1 VLAAA
6 GGTRRPSCRPE
17 LLLRALIRDG
27 KTPLAIACELGHDAA
42 VKAIVEADPT
52 IVAVTSRDG
61 FAPVHFAS
69 IGGHVRILRLLLG
82 MGASPSPRAR
92 FGQTPLHFACLHGHV
107 EAAALLISAGA
118 DVHAVC
124 KMLDT
129 PLACAVRA
137 QSEPLCL
144 FLLGFGALP
153 GHLRTGPALGAA
165 PDSAARFGS
174 RSAALNAAA
183 GTGNIKLCRLLLQ
196 RMREYGCYPPDASV
210 FFEGVHH
217 VPILRVLI
225 EEERLPFDSPVAGSS
240 TPLYLST
247 AANALASM
255 RYLLRA
261 GAQADGPVVTS
272 ASMGRVIPLCAAT
285 TEQAAR
291 VLVEIGGANP
301 ALVHVFTYMGRQHV
315 QSPYVKAAE
324 LDRLSVLR
332 YFCRHDDTGFVD
344 PHTPLMRQRAPIA
357 GGAVQPGADAMLHDP
372 LAGLPAETVS
382 QRACIAAARN
392 RRCGSIRLMLSMAPW
407 GRSAEGLAAGLTQ
420 LFRAASISARAAG
433 ARAHLG
439 FDADGAGGGGGAR
452 GVQGGLAGGA
462 AEAVVRAPNPPGDL
476 PPGPLRENPI
486 LTRSAPGLSLAA
498 TQSVVLCAP
507 ATPGKEVSGQTVAE
521 VVCAGM
527 RAAAWRARRH
537 LMLAWHERH
546 ETADARVARL
556 AARED
561 RRAAASVAAFS
572 GGSAAGSDSSPPYDD
587 GNAFSPA
594 FVMRPT
600 PRRAA
605 LGIRSGAHVVASSSA
620 GSTMTVST
628 SGGDS
633 TANSDDFSSPVPD
646 PTSAEGRVHAQR
658 P

>member
-1 VLAAA
+1 MLAAA
-6 GGTRRPSCRPE
+6 GRTRRPSCRPE
-17 LLLRALIRDG
+17 LLLRALIKDG

-42 VKAIVEADPT
+42 VKAMVEADPT

-82 MGASPSPRAR
+82 MGASPNPRAR

-107 EAAALLISAGA
+107 EAAALLLSAGA

-124 KMLDT
+124 KMMDT

-137 QSEPLCL
+137 QNEPLCL

-153 GHLRTGPALGAA
+153 GHLRTGPVLGAA
-165 PDSAARFGS
+165 PDSATTFGS
-174 RSAALNAAA
+174 RSPALNAAA

-196 RMREYGCYPPDASV
+196 RMREYGCMPPDASV

-217 VPILRVLI
+217 VPVLRVLI

-255 RYLLRA
+255 RYLLRV
-261 GAQADGPVVTS
+261 GAKADGPVVTS
-272 ASMGRVIPLCAAT
+272 ASMGRVIPLCASP
-285 TEQAAR
+285 TEEAAR
-291 VLVEIGGANP
+291 VLVEVGGADP
-301 ALVHVFTYMGRQHV
+301 ALVHIFMYMGRQHV

-324 LDRLSVLR
+324 LERMSVLK

-344 PHTPLMRQRAPIA
+344 PHTPLLHQRAPIA
-357 GGAVQPGADAMLHDP
+357 SGAVQPGVDAVLYDP
-372 LAGLPAETVS
+372 LVGLPAETLS

-392 RRCGSIRLMLSMAPW
+392 RRCASIRLMLSMAPW
-407 GRSAEGLAAGLTQ
+407 GRSVEGLSAGLTQ

-439 FDADGAGGGGGAR
+439 FDVAGTGGNGGGAGGVR
-452 GVQGGLAGGA
+452 IGLAGGA
-462 AEAVVRAPNPPGDL
+462 PEAATPAPNPPGDL
-476 PPGPLRENPI
+476 PLGPLRENPI
-486 LTRSAPGLSLAA
+486 LTRSAPGLNVAA

-507 ATPGKEVSGQTVAE
+507 PTPGKEVSGQTVAE
-521 VVCAGM
+521 VVRAGM
-527 RAAAWRARRH
+527 RDAAWRARRH

-546 ETADARVARL
+546 ETADARAARL
-556 AARED
+556 AARES

-572 GGSAAGSDSSPPYDD
+572 GGSAAGSDSSPSYDA
-587 GNAFSPA
+587 GAFSPA

-600 PRRAA
+600 PHRAA
-605 LGIRSGAHVVASSSA
+605 LGIRSGAQVVASSSA
-620 GSTMTVST
+620 GSSMTVST
-628 SGGDS
+628 NGGDS
-633 TANSDDFSSPVPD
+633 TASSDDVSSPVPD
-646 PTSAEGRVHAQR
+646 PTSAEGRVHVQR

>member
-1 VLAAA
+1 
-6 GGTRRPSCRPE
+6 
-17 LLLRALIRDG
+17 
-27 KTPLAIACELGHDAA
+27 

-52 IVAVTSRDG
+52 IVSVTSRDG

-124 KMLDT
+124 KMMDT

-165 PDSAARFGS
+165 PDAAATFGS
-174 RSAALNAAA
+174 RSPALNAAA

-217 VPILRVLI
+217 VPVLRVLI

-261 GAQADGPVVTS
+261 GAKADGPAVTS

-291 VLVEIGGANP
+291 ILVEVGGADP

-324 LDRLSVLR
+324 LERLSVLK

-344 PHTPLMRQRAPIA
+344 PSTPLVRQRAPVA
-357 GGAVQPGADAMLHDP
+357 SGSGQPGADAVLHDP

-382 QRACIAAARN
+382 QRACVAAARN

-407 GRSAEGLAAGLTQ
+407 GRSAEGLIAGLTQ

-439 FDADGAGGGGGAR
+439 FDAAGDGGGAGGVR
-452 GVQGGLAGGA
+452 GGLAGGA
-462 AEAVVRAPNPPGDL
+462 PEQPALNPPADL
-476 PPGPLRENPI
+476 PFGPLRENPI
-486 LTRSAPGLSLAA
+486 LARSAPGLNLAA

-507 ATPGKEVSGQTVAE
+507 ATPGKEVSGRTVAE
-521 VVCAGM
+521 VVRAGM
-527 RAAAWRARRH
+527 RDAAWRARRH
-537 LMLAWHERH
+537 LVLAWRERH
-546 ETADARVARL
+546 ETADARAARL
-556 AARED
+556 AARER
-561 RRAAASVAAFS
+561 RRAAASVAAS
-572 GGSAAGSDSSPPYDD
+572 IGGSAAGSDSSPSYDE
-587 GNAFSPA
+587 GNGFSPPA
-594 FVMRPT
+594 FVMRPA
-600 PRRAA
+600 PYQAPA
-605 LGIRSGAHVVASSSA
+605 GSGVQVHVVASSSA

-633 TANSDDFSSPVPD
+633 TANSDDFNSPFPEPLSVD
-646 PTSAEGRVHAQR
+646 GRVHVRR